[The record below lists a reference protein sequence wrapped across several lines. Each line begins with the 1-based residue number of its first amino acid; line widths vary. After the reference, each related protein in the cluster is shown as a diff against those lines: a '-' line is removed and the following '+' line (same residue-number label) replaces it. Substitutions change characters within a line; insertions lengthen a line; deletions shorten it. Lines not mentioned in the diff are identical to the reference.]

1 VKVAR
6 KRNPYVVVPMKYY
19 DFLDINHVAK
29 YVLPLNVVNVSGQN
43 VLWTKITWIK
53 LQKSDPGRV
62 FFKSSFDDTSFQCV
76 QLKSS
81 RKGPSIKCDLKP
93 LYDAK
98 LPITV
103 AKKKDLLSLCS
114 DE

>member
-1 VKVAR
+1 
-6 KRNPYVVVPMKYY
+6 MT
-19 DFLDINHVAK
+19 LDIKHVVK
-29 YVLPLNVVNVSGQN
+29 YVLPFNVVNVSGQN

-53 LQKSDPGRV
+53 LQKSYPGV
-62 FFKSSFDDTSFQCV
+62 CFFKSGFDDTSFQCV

-98 LPITV
+98 LPI
-103 AKKKDLLSLCS
+103 KIQMWNRKSES
-114 DE
+114 

>member
-1 VKVAR
+1 MYISFRIHTNIANFDR
-6 KRNPYVVVPMKYY
+6 KTLVG
-19 DFLDINHVAK
+19 L
-29 YVLPLNVVNVSGQN
+29 
-43 VLWTKITWIK
+43 
-53 LQKSDPGRV
+53 
-62 FFKSSFDDTSFQCV
+62 
-76 QLKSS
+76 
-81 RKGPSIKCDLKP
+81 PSIKCDLKP

>member
-1 VKVAR
+1 MKVAR

-53 LQKSDPGRV
+53 LQKSYPGRV
-62 FFKSSFDDTSFQCV
+62 FLRAVLMTPVFSVCNLNPQ
-76 QLKSS
+76 
-81 RKGPSIKCDLKP
+81 G
-93 LYDAK
+93 
-98 LPITV
+98 
-103 AKKKDLLSLCS
+103 KDLL
-114 DE
+114 